1 VVRISASQRIR
12 SKDSLPKNNTTTL
25 STSTSTSTRSFTNTS
40 RPCSLQYDYSSS
52 SQLIDVTPLAESL
65 RRKVR
70 SYTHSH
76 PNIKLAGVL
85 AHAGPFRQDA
95 EIFSQ
100 RIAETCWEDGIHFEL
115 LRCTGGDPS
124 TVSDRINTANSRSDI
139 DGILI
144 FYPIFAQP
152 VANRGPYKNRLTG
165 VYYKTQDDY
174 LRDLV
179 ATSKDVEGLCGDYNA
194 RWLFRAGNRPTDD
207 RVVPCTALSVKLILD
222 HFHHAPSWNGQ
233 IVSVVN
239 RSEIMGRPLA
249 AMLALEGAIVYSIDV
264 DSILQ
269 FRPGGR
275 LRRCTSPEINL
286 EWCLRQSSVVVTG
299 VPSPE
304 FQIPAEA
311 IAPGT
316 TVVNVSE
323 FTNVCEDTLLGRPGV
338 KYIPQ
343 VGKVTVAVLEHNL
356 LRLHRKAQRRID
368 K

>member
-1 VVRISASQRIR
+1 LDHNISDCWI
-12 SKDSLPKNNTTTL
+12 DLPSDLKTETITIPSHTTTV
-25 STSTSTSTRSFTNTS
+25 
-40 RPCSLQYDYSSS
+40 SSS
-52 SQLIDVTPLAESL
+52 VTTIL
-65 RRKVR
+65 RY
-70 SYTHSH
+70 S
-76 PNIKLAGVL
+76 
-85 AHAGPFRQDA
+85 
-95 EIFSQ
+95 E
-100 RIAETCWEDGIHFEL
+100 RIAETCWEDGIHYEL
-115 LRCTGGDPS
+115 LRCTGDDPS
-124 TVSDRINTANSRSDI
+124 TVSERILQANSRSDI
-139 DGILI
+139 DGLLV
-144 FYPIFAQP
+144 FYPIFAAQP
-152 VANRGPYKNRLTG
+152 VTDRGPYKNRLTG

-179 ATSKDVEGLCGDYNA
+179 DPSKDVEGLCGDYNA

-222 HFHHAPSWNGQ
+222 HYHHAAPSWNGQ

-249 AMLALEGAIVYSIDV
+249 AMLALEGAIVYSIDA

-286 EWCLRQSSVVVTG
+286 EWCLQQSSVVVTG

-323 FTNVCEDTLLGRPGV
+323 FTNVCEDTLLDRPGV

-356 LRLHRKAQRRID
+356 LRLHRKAQRRVD
-368 K
+368 R